1 MVNDDVVGI
10 QSTREGDYGNVRVS
24 HQSIANVWNEY
35 LNRNPKNTVHI
46 SAKDVAVMMTL
57 FKAMREG
64 YKHKHDNLLD
74 MASYAKIALEIAK
87 EVDNEL
93 SSLFGEEV

>member
-1 MVNDDVVGI
+1 MTNEVHGI
-10 QSTREGDYGNVRVS
+10 QETREGDYGNVRVS
-24 HQSIANVWNEY
+24 HQAIANVWQEY
-35 LNRNPKNTVHI
+35 LNRNPENKVSI
-46 SAKDVAVMMTL
+46 SAKDVAVLMTL

-93 SSLFGEEV
+93 SSLFGDTV